1 MFKYVLFCA
10 IISIN
15 SVGYAQFPSH
25 NDYYF
30 HGFITNWN
38 PSNFYYPG
46 FIPGQPDFQPIP
58 DTPVNRQ
65 RYPGVFELQRLQKAN
80 QLKAKRM
87 FPELIPPKNI
97 QQIPF

>member
-1 MFKYVLFCA
+1 MKFLLTLLIFLTTASAYGQYPFQTQ
-10 IISIN
+10 
-15 SVGYAQFPSH
+15 YTF
-25 NDYYF
+25 Y
-30 HGFITNWN
+30 GFITDWN
-38 PSNFYYPG
+38 PSSFYYPG
-46 FIPGQPDFQPIP
+46 FMPGQPDFQPIP
-58 DTPVNRQ
+58 DTQVNRQ